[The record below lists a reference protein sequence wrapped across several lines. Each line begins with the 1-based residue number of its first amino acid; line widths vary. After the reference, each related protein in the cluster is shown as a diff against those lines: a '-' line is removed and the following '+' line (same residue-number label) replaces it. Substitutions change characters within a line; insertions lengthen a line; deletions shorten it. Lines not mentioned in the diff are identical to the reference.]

1 MSAIR
6 PILVFG
12 LLCIALACLN
22 SSGAHAADNNPD
34 DTVKAGMAKLA
45 DAAHVYG
52 NQDEMREQK
61 LEGAIR
67 LFLEQYTDVNYAAR
81 LIIANHWG
89 AAMPQQRDRFVEAFN
104 NQVTHL
110 LARFV
115 PNIDFEGIRIEP
127 FHGDIEETPFVIRAT
142 FRTFEEETIHF
153 DLVIHELNGRWLIFD
168 VMVEGVSYVKT
179 YRYQFSGE
187 IADTGLDATIQ
198 RFEIRSIARG
208 DR

>member
-12 LLCIALACLN
+12 LLCIALVCLDG
-22 SSGAHAADNNPD
+22 SGAHAADNNPD
-34 DTVKAGMAKLA
+34 DRVMAGMAKLA
-45 DAAHVYG
+45 DAAHLYG
-52 NQDEMREQK
+52 NQDEMGEQG

-67 LFLEQYTDVNYAAR
+67 SFLEEYTDVNYAAR

-89 AAMPQQRDRFVEAFN
+89 AATPQQRERFVEAFN

-110 LARFV
+110 LVRFV
-115 PNIDFEGIRIEP
+115 PDIDFESIRIEP

-168 VMVEGVSYVKT
+168 VMAEGVSYVKT

-198 RFEIRSIARG
+198 LFEIRSIARG

>member
-1 MSAIR
+1 LSAIK
-6 PILVFG
+6 PILAFS
-12 LLCIALACLN
+12 LLYIALVCLYGN
-22 SSGAHAADNNPD
+22 GVHAADKNPD
-34 DTVKAGMAKLA
+34 DKVKAGMAKLA
-45 DAAHVYG
+45 AAAHEYG
-52 NQDEMREQK
+52 NHDEIYEQK

-67 LFLEQYTDVNYAAR
+67 LFLEEYTDVNYAAR
-81 LIIANHWG
+81 LIIASHWG
-89 AAMPQQRDRFVEAFN
+89 AATPQQRERFVEAFN

-110 LARFV
+110 LVRFV
-115 PNIDFEGIRIEP
+115 PEIDFEDIRIEP

-168 VMVEGVSYVKT
+168 VMAEGVSYVKT